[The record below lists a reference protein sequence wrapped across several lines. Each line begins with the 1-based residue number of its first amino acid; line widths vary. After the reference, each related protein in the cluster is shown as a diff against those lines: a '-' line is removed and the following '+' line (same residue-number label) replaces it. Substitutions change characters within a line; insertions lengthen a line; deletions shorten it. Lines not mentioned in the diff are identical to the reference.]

1 MSGLKL
7 RFSGLGAPLLESQ
20 WSRGGTAKSAIVANG
35 ILYYAASCSGGY
47 CMFAADPVTGNV
59 LWTSSEHLGS
69 LHWQSPILVNGAIY
83 ITDGSHLHR
92 FDNNAADTDLI
103 FQDGFD
109 GSP

>member
-1 MSGLKL
+1 
-7 RFSGLGAPLLESQ
+7 
-20 WSRGGTAKSAIVANG
+20 
-35 ILYYAASCSGGY
+35 
-47 CMFAADPVTGNV
+47 MFAADPVTGNV